1 MAMTVRIAVFGAAML
16 LAAPAVAQEGATAG
30 LVRCR
35 ATADDAA
42 RLACYDAAVAAFE
55 TARAQGEVVVLSR
68 TEVAET
74 QRRSFGFDLNVL
86 NPFNGEGRPEELQ
99 SVDGTLA
106 RARQSAG
113 KWTVTLQDGSTWK
126 QLDNASPYFRTAVGT
141 PVHIRRATLGS
152 YMMSIGGAAP
162 LRVRRDNP

>member
-1 MAMTVRIAVFGAAML
+1 MAKTIRIAAFGAAML
-16 LAAPAVAQEGATAG
+16 LAAPAFAQDGATAD

-42 RLACYDAAVAAFE
+42 RLACYDAAVTAFE

-68 TEVAET
+68 SEVAET

-86 NPFNGEGRPEELQ
+86 NPFNSDGQPEELA

-106 RARQSAG
+106 RARQAGG
-113 KWTVTLQDGSTWK
+113 KWTVVLQDGSTWK
-126 QLDNASPYFRTAVGT
+126 QLDNATPYFRTAVGT
-141 PVHIRRATLGS
+141 PVTIRRATLGS
-152 YMMSIGGAAP
+152 YLMSIGGAAP
-162 LRVRRDNP
+162 LRVRRENP

>member
-16 LAAPAVAQEGATAG
+16 LAVPAVAQEGATAD

-35 ATADDAA
+35 ATTNDAA

-68 TEVAET
+68 SEVAET

-86 NPFNGEGRPEELQ
+86 NPFDSDGQPEELA

-106 RARQSAG
+106 RARQAGG
-113 KWTVTLQDGSTWK
+113 KWIVTLEDGSTWR
-126 QLDNASPYFRTAVGT
+126 QLDNASPYFRTAAGT
-141 PVHIRRATLGS
+141 PVHIRRAALGS
-152 YMMSIGGAAP
+152 YMMTIGGAAP
-162 LRVRRDNP
+162 LRVRRENQ